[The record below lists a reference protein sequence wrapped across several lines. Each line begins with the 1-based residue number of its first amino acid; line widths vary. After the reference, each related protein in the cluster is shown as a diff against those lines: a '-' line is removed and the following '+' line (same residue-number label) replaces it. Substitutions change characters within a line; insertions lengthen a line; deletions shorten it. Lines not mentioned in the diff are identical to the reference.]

1 MIPFGVGE
9 QIDIVSFKH
18 GGNFHRKWEGSKV
31 LLADD
36 ILIVSNYHP
45 EVTEAD
51 GRIHTYP
58 GLSIAIFYPD
68 EWWNIV
74 MIYRYNS
81 KLVSYYCNIAS
92 PFRMDEDKRC
102 IAYVDYDIDLI
113 VQPNRNFKVVDEN
126 EFVEN
131 RQKYYYPHNISQRV
145 KLAVKQLS
153 TCVKHGQEPFSKS
166 FATHW
171 YHQYLSLGITEVNGD
186 ARCKT

>member
-9 QIDIVSFKH
+9 LIDIVSFKH
-18 GGNFHRKWEGSKV
+18 GKNFHRKWQGSKV
-31 LLADD
+31 LSSDD
-36 ILIVSNYHP
+36 VLIVSNYQP
-45 EVTEAD
+45 KVTEAD

-58 GLSIAIFYPD
+58 GLSIALFYPE

-81 KLVSYYCNIAS
+81 RLVSYYCNIAS
-92 PFRMDEDKRC
+92 PFQVDEDSHS
-102 IAYVDYDIDLI
+102 IAYIDYDIDLI

-131 RQKYYYPHNISQRV
+131 RQKYYYPNSISERVELAVQQLSSRV
-145 KLAVKQLS
+145 KQGL
-153 TCVKHGQEPFSKS
+153 EPFTQA

-171 YHQYLSLGITEVNGD
+171 YHHYLSLELTGVNG
-186 ARCKT
+186 RCNM